1 MEPEE
6 FIAVVGG
13 SGVGK
18 STLLRCV
25 AGLTEPSGGA
35 ITLNVPHDDTR
46 RRRGTVFQD
55 GRLMPWRRLRGN
67 IAYGLNG
74 LKLTA
79 AQKQNRVD
87 EVLRLTR
94 LEALAE
100 RWPHQ
105 LSGGQIQRGG
115 IARALA
121 VQPHLLL
128 MDEPFSAV
136 DAITRSHLQEQL
148 LAIWEQTRKA
158 VLFITHDI
166 EEAVYLADRVVVM
179 AGAPAGIALD
189 RQIDLPRPRER
200 TGDQLQ
206 ALVREVSQAL

>member
-1 MEPEE
+1 
-6 FIAVVGG
+6 
-13 SGVGK
+13 
-18 STLLRCV
+18 
-25 AGLTEPSGGA
+25 
-35 ITLNVPHDDTR
+35 
-46 RRRGTVFQD
+46 
-55 GRLMPWRRLRGN
+55 
-67 IAYGLNG
+67 
-74 LKLTA
+74 
-79 AQKQNRVD
+79 
-87 EVLRLTR
+87 
-94 LEALAE
+94 
-100 RWPHQ
+100 
-105 LSGGQIQRGG
+105 
-115 IARALA
+115 
-121 VQPHLLL
+121 